1 MSPARLPVWVLALL
15 FLTGCSNY
23 QLGSGSQKIHRIE
36 ILPVRNSAAIPGIH
50 GVLQQALVTT
60 LNTDK
65 RIRLESGDETLEVEV
80 TGYTRKAVTRST
92 SDALVAGQFRISL
105 AVVCTLSSKDKQ
117 KVRFARRT
125 FTASAILAAAGDLS
139 AEERQILPRL
149 ATEIA
154 TQIRDASVGSW

>member
-1 MSPARLPVWVLALL
+1 MNAKRLMVWVSLLL
-15 FLTGCSNY
+15 FVGGCSNY
-23 QLGSGSQKIHRIE
+23 RLGSGSHEIHRIE
-36 ILPVRNSAAIPGIH
+36 ILPVRNSATIPGIH
-50 GVLQQALVTT
+50 GVLQQALVAT

-65 RIRLESGDETLEVEV
+65 RIRLEPGDEILEVEV
-80 TGYTRKAVTRST
+80 TGYSRKAVTRST
-92 SDALVAGQFRISL
+92 TDALVAGQFRISL
-105 AVVCTLSSKDKQ
+105 VAVCTLRSKDTQ
-117 KVRFARRT
+117 KVRFTNRT

>member
-1 MSPARLPVWVLALL
+1 MSLARLSVWFSAFFLL
-15 FLTGCSNY
+15 IGCSNY
-23 QLGSGSQKIHRIE
+23 HLGSGSQEIHRIE
-36 ILPVRNSAAIPGIH
+36 ILPVRNSASIPGIH
-50 GVLQQALVTT
+50 GVLQQALVTA

-92 SDALVAGQFRISL
+92 TDALVAGQFRISL
-105 AVVCTLSSKDKQ
+105 VAVCTLSSKDKQ
-117 KVRFARRT
+117 KVRFAQRT
-125 FTASAILAAAGDLS
+125 FTSSAILAAAGDLS

-149 ATEIA
+149 ATEMA

>member
-1 MSPARLPVWVLALL
+1 
-15 FLTGCSNY
+15 
-23 QLGSGSQKIHRIE
+23 
-36 ILPVRNSAAIPGIH
+36 
-50 GVLQQALVTT
+50 
-60 LNTDK
+60 
-65 RIRLESGDETLEVEV
+65 
-80 TGYTRKAVTRST
+80 
-92 SDALVAGQFRISL
+92 
-105 AVVCTLSSKDKQ
+105 VVCTLSSKDKQ

>member
-1 MSPARLPVWVLALL
+1 MIPAHFPVWMTAFFLL
-15 FLTGCSNY
+15 SGCSNY
-23 QLGSGSQKIHRIE
+23 QLGSGSHEIHRIE
-36 ILPVRNSAAIPGIH
+36 ILPVRNSATVPGIH
-50 GVLQQALVTT
+50 GVLQQALVAT

-80 TGYTRKAVTRST
+80 TSYTRKAVTRST
-92 SDALVAGQFRISL
+92 SDALEAGQFRVTLS
-105 AVVCTLSSKDKQ
+105 AVCTLGSKDKQ
-117 KVRFARRT
+117 KVRFAQRT

-139 AEERQILPRL
+139 SEERQALPRL